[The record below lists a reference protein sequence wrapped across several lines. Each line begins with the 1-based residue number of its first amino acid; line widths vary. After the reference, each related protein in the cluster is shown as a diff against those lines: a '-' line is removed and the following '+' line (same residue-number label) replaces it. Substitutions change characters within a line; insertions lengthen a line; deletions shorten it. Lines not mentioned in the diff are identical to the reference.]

1 MKKRLLHGAG
11 MALLLASPIWITFE
25 KPPSLL
31 LGSACGGKR
40 AREE

>member
-1 MKKRLLHGAG
+1 MKKHLLHGVG

-25 KPPSLL
+25 KPPSL
-31 LGSACGGKR
+31 GSAYGGKR